1 MASKLCLLACLAKG
15 DSLRAPCSQ
24 FAKKVRREIFALL
37 PDARGLS
44 TPFLQ
49 VNVYQKTIQTLMG
62 KLNTVGTEHDAEL
75 HQRDMLA
82 EDAERDRSES
92 IQEREQLAERL
103 QETQER
109 LSDVEEELVYRDAK
123 LRETEAKHANVLMLQ
138 VSDWRVPRFPTL
150 KLKHM

>member
-1 MASKLCLLACLAKG
+1 M
-15 DSLRAPCSQ
+15 RAPCSQ
-24 FAKKVRREIFALL
+24 FAKKVRRKIFALL

-138 VSDWRVPRFPTL
+138 VSDWRVPCFPTL